1 MAEPRADLLIEL
13 GTEELPPGSLST
25 LADTLA
31 EEIANRLDTAGVG
44 GGTRRV
50 FATPRRLAVHIK
62 DVPLTQPDRS
72 IERRGPALT
81 AAFDAEG
88 QPTKAAQGFARS
100 VGLEVDALERL
111 ETDKGAWLCAYIH
124 EPGRSTAE
132 LVPEILEAALGKLP
146 IAKRMRWGAGD
157 AEFVRPV
164 HWIVLLLGE
173 TLIEAEIL
181 GVKSGRETRGH
192 RAHHP
197 APLHVADPAAYAP
210 LLETEGHVLPDF
222 GERRAA
228 IKAQVE
234 ALASEL
240 GGRAMLDE
248 NLLDEVAAL
257 VEWPVAI
264 AGGFEERF
272 LDVPHE
278 ALITTMM
285 DNQRYF
291 PVLDAG
297 GRLMAHF
304 ITIANLES
312 RDPAQVREGNERVIR
327 PRLHDAEFFWQQ
339 DRRQPLANRRDALRG
354 MVFQKQLGTLF
365 DKSERLA
372 NLAAAIA
379 ERLGADPD
387 HGRRAGE
394 LAKCDLVT
402 TMVFE
407 FTELQGTMG
416 RHYARHDGEPQAV
429 AQAIED
435 QYRPAHAGDK
445 LPEGAIGQALALAEK
460 LDTLVGIFAIGQRP
474 SGTKDP
480 FALRRAAL
488 GVVRILIERGLE
500 LDLHELLRLAA
511 AGLSERVEA
520 AASAVDEVFDYV
532 MERLTA
538 YYAEKGIPADVI
550 DAVLACR
557 PTRLTD
563 LDRRV
568 QAVQRFRALAE
579 AESLAAANKRIRNIL
594 RQAGDEVGTQ
604 VRADELQEDNE
615 RELLAALAEAEGEV
629 EPLFEDGRYTPAL
642 MRLAAL
648 RGPVDAFFDTTLVM
662 AEDENL
668 RRNRLALLARLSAL
682 FLRTADLSRL
692 QP

>member
-1 MAEPRADLLIEL
+1 MTEPRADLLIEL
-13 GTEELPPGSLST
+13 GTEELPPGSLRA
-25 LADTLA
+25 LADALA
-31 EEIANRLDTAGVG
+31 EEVAGRLEAAGVG
-44 GGTRRV
+44 GGARRV
-50 FATPRRLAVHIK
+50 YATPRRLAVRIEN
-62 DVPLTQPDRS
+62 VLLTQPDRS

-81 AAFDAEG
+81 AAFDADG
-88 QPTKAAQGFARS
+88 QPTKAALGFARS
-100 VGLEVDALERL
+100 VGREVDALERL

-124 EPGRSTAE
+124 EPGRTTAE
-132 LVPEILEAALGKLP
+132 LVPEILEGALSKLP

-164 HWIVLLLGE
+164 HWLVLLLGE
-173 TLIEAEIL
+173 TLVEAEIL

-248 NLLDEVAAL
+248 DLLDEVTAL

-291 PVLDAG
+291 PVLDAD

-304 ITIANLES
+304 ITVANLES
-312 RDPAQVREGNERVIR
+312 RDPAQVRAGNERVIR

-339 DRRQPLANRRDALRG
+339 DRRQPLASRRDALRA

-372 NLAAAIA
+372 ALAAAIA

-387 HGRRAGE
+387 QGRRAGE

-500 LDLHELLRLAA
+500 LDLHELLELAA
-511 AGLSERVEA
+511 AGLAERVEA
-520 AASAVDEVFDYV
+520 TAAVAEVFDYV

-568 QAVQRFRALAE
+568 QAVQRFRTLPE

-594 RQAGDEVGTQ
+594 RQAGDEAGAE
-604 VRADELQEDNE
+604 VRGAELREEAE

-642 MRLAAL
+642 TRLAAL

>member
-1 MAEPRADLLIEL
+1 MTEPRADLLIEL
-13 GTEELPPGSLST
+13 GTEELPPGSLRA

-31 EEIANRLDTAGVG
+31 EEVAARLEAAGVG
-44 GGTRRV
+44 GGARRIY
-50 FATPRRLAVHIK
+50 ATPRRLAVRIG
-62 DVPLTQPDRS
+62 DVLLTQPDRS

-81 AAFDAEG
+81 AAFDADG

-100 VGLEVDALERL
+100 VGLEVDALQRL
-111 ETDKGAWLCAYIH
+111 ETDKGAWLCAYVH
-124 EPGRSTAE
+124 EPGRTTAE

-146 IAKRMRWGAGD
+146 IAKRMRWGAGE

-164 HWIVLLLGE
+164 HWVVLLLGE
-173 TLIEAEIL
+173 ALIEAEIL

-197 APLHVADPAAYAP
+197 APLYVAEPAAYAP

-248 NLLDEVAAL
+248 DLLDEVTAL

-291 PVLDAG
+291 PVLDAD

-304 ITIANLES
+304 ITVANLES
-312 RDPAQVREGNERVIR
+312 RDPAQVRAGNERVIR

-339 DRRQPLANRRDALRG
+339 DRRQPLVSRRDALRG
-354 MVFQKQLGTLF
+354 MLFQKQLGTLF

-372 NLAAAIA
+372 ALAAAIA

-387 HGRRAGE
+387 QGRRAGE

-500 LDLHELLRLAA
+500 LDLHELLALAA
-511 AGLSERVEA
+511 AGLAGRVEA
-520 AASAVDEVFDYV
+520 AGAVDEVFDYV

-538 YYAEKGIPADVI
+538 YYAEQGIPADVI

-568 QAVQRFRALAE
+568 QAVQRFRSLPE

-594 RQAGDEVGTQ
+594 RQAGDQAGAEVHAENL
-604 VRADELQEDNE
+604 REDAE

-642 MRLAAL
+642 TRLAAL
-648 RGPVDAFFDTTLVM
+648 RAPVDAFFDSTLVM
-662 AEDENL
+662 AEDETL

>member
-1 MAEPRADLLIEL
+1 MTEPRADLLIEL
-13 GTEELPPGSLST
+13 GTEELPPGSLRA

-31 EEIANRLDTAGVG
+31 EELAARLKAAGVS
-44 GGTRRV
+44 GGTRRIY
-50 FATPRRLAVHIK
+50 ATPRRLAVRIE
-62 DVPLTQPDRS
+62 DVLLTQPDRS

-81 AAFDAEG
+81 AAFDADG

-124 EPGRSTAE
+124 EPGRTTAE
-132 LVPEILEAALGKLP
+132 LVPEVLEAALGKLP
-146 IAKRMRWGAGD
+146 IAKRMRWGAGE

-164 HWIVLLLGE
+164 HWVVLLLGE
-173 TLIEAEIL
+173 ALIEAEIL
-181 GVKSGRETRGH
+181 GVRSGRETRGH

-197 APLHVADPAAYAP
+197 APLYVADPAAYAP

-248 NLLDEVAAL
+248 DLLDEVTAL

-264 AGGFEERF
+264 AGSFEERF

-291 PVLDAG
+291 PVLDAD

-304 ITIANLES
+304 ITVANLES
-312 RDPAQVREGNERVIR
+312 RDPAQVRAGNERVIR

-339 DRRQPLANRRDALRG
+339 DRRQPLINRRDALRG

-372 NLAAAIA
+372 ALAAAIA
-379 ERLGADPD
+379 ERLGADSD
-387 HGRRAGE
+387 QGRRAGE

-416 RHYARHDGEPQAV
+416 RHYARHDGEPRAV

-500 LDLHELLRLAA
+500 LDLYELLGLAA
-511 AGLSERVEA
+511 AGLAGRVEA
-520 AASAVDEVFDYV
+520 GGAVDEVFDYV

-538 YYAEKGIPADVI
+538 YYAEQGIPADVI
-550 DAVLACR
+550 EAVLACR

-568 QAVQRFRALAE
+568 QAVQRFRTLPE
-579 AESLAAANKRIRNIL
+579 AASLAAANKRIRNIL
-594 RQAGDEVGTQ
+594 RQAGDETGTE
-604 VRADELQEDNE
+604 VRADELREDAE

-629 EPLFEDGRYTPAL
+629 ESLFEDGRYTPAL
-642 MRLAAL
+642 TRLAAL
-648 RGPVDAFFDTTLVM
+648 REPVDAFFDTTLVM

>member
-1 MAEPRADLLIEL
+1 MTEPRADLLIEL
-13 GTEELPPGSLST
+13 GTEELPPGSLRA
-25 LADTLA
+25 LADALA
-31 EEIANRLDTAGVG
+31 EEVASRLEAAGVG
-44 GGTRRV
+44 GGARRV
-50 FATPRRLAVHIK
+50 YATPRRLAVRIEG
-62 DVPLTQPDRS
+62 VLLTQPDRS

-81 AAFDAEG
+81 AAFDADG
-88 QPTKAAQGFARS
+88 QPTKAALGFARS
-100 VGLEVDALERL
+100 VGREVDALERL

-124 EPGRSTAE
+124 EPGRTTAE
-132 LVPEILEAALGKLP
+132 LVPEILEGALSKLP

-164 HWIVLLLGE
+164 HWLVLLLGE
-173 TLIEAEIL
+173 TLVEAEIL

-248 NLLDEVAAL
+248 DLLDEVTAL

-291 PVLDAG
+291 PVLNAD

-304 ITIANLES
+304 ITVANLES
-312 RDPAQVREGNERVIR
+312 RDPAQVRAGNERVIR

-339 DRRQPLANRRDALRG
+339 DRRQPLASRRDALRA

-372 NLAAAIA
+372 ALAAAIA

-387 HGRRAGE
+387 QGRRAGE

-416 RHYARHDGEPQAV
+416 RHYARHDGEPKGV

-500 LDLHELLRLAA
+500 LDLHELLELAA
-511 AGLSERVEA
+511 AGLAERVEA
-520 AASAVDEVFDYV
+520 TAAVAEVFDYV

-568 QAVQRFRALAE
+568 QAVQRFRTLPE

-594 RQAGDEVGTQ
+594 RQAGDEAGAE
-604 VRADELQEDNE
+604 VRGAELREEAE

-642 MRLAAL
+642 TRLAAL

>member
-1 MAEPRADLLIEL
+1 MTEPRADLLIEL
-13 GTEELPPGSLST
+13 GTEELPPGSLRA

-31 EEIANRLDTAGVG
+31 EEVATRLEAAGVG
-44 GGTRRV
+44 GGARRIY
-50 FATPRRLAVHIK
+50 ATPRRLAVRIE
-62 DVPLTQPDRS
+62 DVLLTQPDRS

-81 AAFDAEG
+81 AAFDADG

-100 VGLEVDALERL
+100 VGLEVDALQRL
-111 ETDKGAWLCAYIH
+111 ETDKGAWLCAYVH
-124 EPGRSTAE
+124 EPGRTTAE

-146 IAKRMRWGAGD
+146 IAKRMRWGAGE

-164 HWIVLLLGE
+164 HWVVLLLGE
-173 TLIEAEIL
+173 ALIEAEIL

-197 APLHVADPAAYAP
+197 APLYVAEPAAYAP

-248 NLLDEVAAL
+248 DLLDEVTAL

-291 PVLDAG
+291 PVLDAD

-304 ITIANLES
+304 ITVANLES
-312 RDPAQVREGNERVIR
+312 RDPAQVRAGNERVIR

-339 DRRQPLANRRDALRG
+339 DRRQPLVSRRDALRG
-354 MVFQKQLGTLF
+354 MLFQKQLGTLF

-372 NLAAAIA
+372 ALAAAIA

-387 HGRRAGE
+387 QGRRAGE

-500 LDLHELLRLAA
+500 LDLHELLALAA
-511 AGLSERVEA
+511 AGLAGRVEA
-520 AASAVDEVFDYV
+520 AGAVDEVFDYV

-538 YYAEKGIPADVI
+538 YYAEQGIPADVI

-568 QAVQRFRALAE
+568 QAVQRFRSLPE

-594 RQAGDEVGTQ
+594 RQAGDQAGAEVHAENL
-604 VRADELQEDNE
+604 REDAE

-642 MRLAAL
+642 TRLAAL
-648 RGPVDAFFDTTLVM
+648 RAPVDAFFDSTLVM
-662 AEDENL
+662 AEDETL

>member
-1 MAEPRADLLIEL
+1 MTEPRADLLIEL
-13 GTEELPPGSLST
+13 GTEELPPGSLRA

-31 EEIANRLDTAGVG
+31 EEVAARLEAAGVG
-44 GGTRRV
+44 GGARRIY
-50 FATPRRLAVHIK
+50 ATPRRLAVRIG
-62 DVPLTQPDRS
+62 DVLLTQPDRS

-81 AAFDAEG
+81 AAFDADG

-100 VGLEVDALERL
+100 VGLEVDALQRL
-111 ETDKGAWLCAYIH
+111 ETDKGAWLCAYVH
-124 EPGRSTAE
+124 EPGRTTAE

-146 IAKRMRWGAGD
+146 IAKRMRWGAGE

-164 HWIVLLLGE
+164 HWVVLLLGE
-173 TLIEAEIL
+173 ALIEAEIL

-197 APLHVADPAAYAP
+197 APLYVAEPAAYAP

-248 NLLDEVAAL
+248 DLLDEVTAL

-291 PVLDAG
+291 PVLDAD

-304 ITIANLES
+304 ITVANLES
-312 RDPAQVREGNERVIR
+312 RDPAQVRAGNERVIR

-339 DRRQPLANRRDALRG
+339 DRRQPLVSRRDALRG

-372 NLAAAIA
+372 ALAAAIA

-387 HGRRAGE
+387 QGRRAGE

-500 LDLHELLRLAA
+500 LDLHELLALAA
-511 AGLSERVEA
+511 AGLAGRVEA
-520 AASAVDEVFDYV
+520 AGAVDEVFDYV

-538 YYAEKGIPADVI
+538 YYAEQGIPADVI

-568 QAVQRFRALAE
+568 QAVQRFRSLPE

-594 RQAGDEVGTQ
+594 RQAGDEAGAE
-604 VRADELQEDNE
+604 VRAENLREDAE

-642 MRLAAL
+642 TRLAAL
-648 RGPVDAFFDTTLVM
+648 RAPVDAFFDSTLVM
-662 AEDENL
+662 AEDETL